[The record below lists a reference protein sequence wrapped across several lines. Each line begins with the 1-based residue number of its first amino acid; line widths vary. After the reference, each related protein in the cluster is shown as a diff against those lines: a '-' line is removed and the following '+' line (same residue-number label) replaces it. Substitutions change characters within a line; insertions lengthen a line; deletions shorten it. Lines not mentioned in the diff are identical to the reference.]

1 MAAGDTGITICSDA
15 LLMIGAK
22 AITSFNDGTDESSIC
37 DRLYPDI
44 RDSLLVMYPWSFSTK
59 KIQLAQL
66 LTAPG
71 SVWRYAYQLPGD
83 RLNNPRAVYE
93 SSAIGS
99 PVRKDWEIQGDQLL
113 TNLESVFIDYQYSV
127 GEYAMPQYFVQL
139 LKYMVAWHIAESL
152 TEQQEKAAKWQRVA
166 VGDPSENGRGG
177 FFRTAAQIDGQGNP
191 SRAISDFTLVEA
203 RFS

>member
-59 KIQLAQL
+59 KIQLARL

-71 SVWRYAYQLPGD
+71 SVWKYAYQLPGD
-83 RLNNPRAVYE
+83 RLNNPRAVFE
-93 SSAIGS
+93 TASVGS
-99 PVRKDWEIQGDQLL
+99 PVRKDWEVQGDELL

-127 GEYAMPQYFVQL
+127 GEYAMPKYFIQL
-139 LKYMVAWHIAESL
+139 LKYFVAWHIAEAL
-152 TEQQEKAAKWQRVA
+152 TEQQEKASKWQRIA
-166 VGDPSENGRGG
+166 VGEPSENGRGG

-191 SRAISDFTLVEA
+191 ARAISDFTLVEA
-203 RFS
+203 RFG

>member
-203 RFS
+203 RFG